1 MTEANA
7 GVAAI
12 NRIPAQFSIFKGQ
25 TAARFQLQKP
35 EKEEDRFRTGCI
47 SFQIAPYKEMRNGN
61 RIYNWEEK
69 KISSKLGVNDL
80 TNIIY
85 ALESGGDVKLFHEFN
100 GVSKSITMNPNTEK
114 GGYFLAV
121 QQNGE
126 SAQKLSIPLTAP
138 ETYGLLIMMKA
149 ALPLIHNWF

>member
-47 SFQIAPYKEMRNGN
+47 SSLAILKKCEMEIAFTIG
-61 RIYNWEEK
+61 K
-69 KISSKLGVNDL
+69 KR
-80 TNIIY
+80 
-85 ALESGGDVKLFHEFN
+85 
-100 GVSKSITMNPNTEK
+100 KS
-114 GGYFLAV
+114 
-121 QQNGE
+121 
-126 SAQKLSIPLTAP
+126 
-138 ETYGLLIMMKA
+138 LL
-149 ALPLIHNWF
+149 N